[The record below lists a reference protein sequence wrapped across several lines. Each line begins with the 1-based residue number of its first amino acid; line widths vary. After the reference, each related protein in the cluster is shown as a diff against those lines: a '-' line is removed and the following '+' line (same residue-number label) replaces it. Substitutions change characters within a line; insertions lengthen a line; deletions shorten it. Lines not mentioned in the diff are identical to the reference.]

1 MRQNATMSDDNK
13 NWVYFLEPDPAAL
26 ARANRHIQTT
36 LFAIFAFFATV
47 ICWIWWVNPPDGF
60 RPPLILVAAAWI
72 AGMLFSLL
80 AFCIRGPVKESHA
93 CIGADFLAASNPAT
107 GSGMAIAPF
116 HDIVAVHLGLSKGR
130 IVDVVVRAKR
140 LTWVY
145 LRHVKDPAI
154 AARAIFASGPAHVKW
169 RRRGRPFTRLTRDEV
184 AALIDNADLPVMD
197 ALLPPG
203 AAWGRIDEM
212 FVRDAKGRLSA
223 GGSVR
228 RVNMVA
234 RKSPATEAR

>member
-1 MRQNATMSDDNK
+1 MGQDETMSDENK

-26 ARANRHIQTT
+26 ARANRRVQTT
-36 LFAIFAFFATV
+36 LFGIFAFFATA
-47 ICWIWWVNPPDGF
+47 ICCIWWINPPGGF

-80 AFCIRGPVKESHA
+80 AFCVRGPVKESQA
-93 CIGADFLAASNPAT
+93 CIGADFLVASDPVT
-107 GSGMAIAPF
+107 GRGMVIAPF
-116 HDIVAVHLGLSKGR
+116 QDIVAVHLGLSKGR

-145 LRHVKDPAI
+145 LLHVKDPAI
-154 AARAIFASGPAHVKW
+154 AVRAIFESGPAHVKW

-184 AALIDNADLPVMD
+184 AALIKDADLPSMNEM
-197 ALLPPG
+197 LPPG
-203 AAWGRIDEM
+203 ATWGRIDEM

-234 RKSPATEAR
+234 RKSPVPDAR